1 MDEDKY
7 LTQISKFYVYSNI
20 LYDISLRGFPP
31 FPEIFFF
38 ITSMINLNLL
48 YLSNYTDRNYVRI
61 RYSKI

>member
-20 LYDISLRGFPP
+20 FYDISLRGFPP

-38 ITSMINLNLL
+38 FFIQ
-48 YLSNYTDRNYVRI
+48 
-61 RYSKI
+61 